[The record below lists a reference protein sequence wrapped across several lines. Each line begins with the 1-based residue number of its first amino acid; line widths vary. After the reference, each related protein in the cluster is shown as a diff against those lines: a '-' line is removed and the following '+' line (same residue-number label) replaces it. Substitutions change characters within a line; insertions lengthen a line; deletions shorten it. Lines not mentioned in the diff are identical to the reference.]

1 MEKPWV
7 FPIENGGIEDPELT
21 SSRRYGESTPTHKA
35 VLPKEG
41 LKPKQ
46 ILHSKQQRDHIEMD

>member
-21 SSRRYGESTPTHKA
+21 SSRRYGESTPTHTA

-41 LKPKQ
+41 LKPCRTN
-46 ILHSKQQRDHIEMD
+46 STQQRDHIEMD